1 MIIDYG
7 FVPIS
12 ADLRTVITIGS
23 FDGVHKGHRVLLD
36 HLKAMAARLNAR
48 SVVVTFDPHPRIA
61 MGRDGG
67 MGLLTTVEERA
78 LLLREAGIDNL
89 VVAHFDEEFRRQSYE
104 EFVEQSLVQGLGMRG
119 MIVGYNH
126 RLGCGSEGNYER
138 LVPMSERCGFAL
150 ECVAQ
155 HRVDDA
161 KVSSTVVRDVMSRG
175 DMREVE
181 HLLGQRYLIMGEA
194 KSGIVAIADEYKLL
208 PASGLYEADITYNN
222 IRYSAQIEIFDRR
235 VVLPEKISG
244 KIVIEL

>member
-1 MIIDYG
+1 MRDFIRYNFKPLEG
-7 FVPIS
+7 GEPVVV
-12 ADLRTVITIGS
+12 TVGS

-104 EFVEQSLVQGLGMRG
+104 EFVERSLVQGLGMRG

-155 HRVDDA
+155 HRVDEK
-161 KVSSTVVRDVMSRG
+161 KVSSTVVRDVIAAGNMTRVG
-175 DMREVE
+175 E
-181 HLLGQRYLIMGEA
+181 LLGGGYIILG
-194 KSGIVAIADEYKLL
+194 VANEGVVHITDSHKLL
-208 PASGLYEADITYNN
+208 PPSGDYTVTVNEKTATITIDNRS
-222 IRYSAQIEIFDRR
+222 IRLSE
-235 VVLPEKISG
+235 PISG
-244 KIVIEL
+244 GVVIRF